1 MGIIM
6 AEEPRCP
13 ICLGEFN
20 DTDCPPYIACQKG
33 GHAFCKD
40 CIRDMIPDSRN
51 MNVTNI
57 HGQKYAIYI
66 NFLVNAPMAESQIQ
80 FNCPIC
86 REKIS
91 LFDNEPIRSYP
102 FFPVFTCQR
111 IPLRYLKE
119 HADTPSR
126 SIEEREKAREKIARE
141 ITDKTIEFQKMVA
154 GFSAMAAGFS
164 ETVIDFRETEETERN
179 KLAEIKEE
187 YDATVQKTIALE
199 KNEAKLLNSIAALTR
214 MYNEKEK
221 EINEKIAQMHL
232 EHEKN
237 LSEINEKEKEMRE
250 TIEKNKDTLMGKMYR
265 QAREEVQKEMEDDRE
280 KMMNEMLAD
289 SREHEEQF
297 KIAMEA
303 RKADT
308 ELAYQIRRKNLE
320 RDIKLVERSLA
331 KLNAQ
336 YEEMKKDAKGMT
348 KHYYDEEMAKIKSMV
363 ANARQKIEHE
373 LEQFSA
379 TREEFGEYIKM
390 KNKFMVRFREF
401 SPQSYS
407 YNWTTTQIK
416 SDKEIMMWSILS
428 ELLDSEGSDSMKS
441 IEDYMEFRMKNKNA
455 KQNGRRWTNYSV
467 DRWLK
472 NYVKTNGGS
481 TAGWCK

>member
-1 MGIIM
+1 MPEC
-6 AEEPRCP
+6 AHCP

-20 DTDCPPYIACQKG
+20 DTDCIPYIGCQKG

-40 CIRDMIPDSRN
+40 CIFNMIPKSRHLD
-51 MNVTNI
+51 VKRI
-57 HGQKYAIYI
+57 HEEPHAVYYNLHVG
-66 NFLVNAPMAESQIQ
+66 VPMVESQIQ
-80 FNCPIC
+80 FNCPVC
-86 REKIS
+86 RENIS
-91 LFDNEPIRSYP
+91 LYDRYNVGSRSYP
-102 FFPVFTCQR
+102 IYPVFTCQR
-111 IPLRYLKE
+111 IPLRYLK
-119 HADTPSR
+119 DQSYTPSR
-126 SIEEREKAREKIARE
+126 SIEERETARKKIARE
-141 ITDKTIEFQKMVA
+141 ITSKTIELEMMASTFAEMV
-154 GFSAMAAGFS
+154 
-164 ETVIDFRETEETERN
+164 TDFKETEG
-179 KLAEIKEE
+179 KQLAEVKEE
-187 YDATVQKTIALE
+187 YEELVQKSSKLE
-199 KNEAKLLNSIAALTR
+199 QDEAKLLNSIAALTR
-214 MYNEKEK
+214 KRNAEVKVFNENME
-221 EINEKIAQMHL
+221 QMRL

-250 TIEKNKDTLMGKMYR
+250 TIEKNKDTLMGEMYR
-265 QAREEVQKEMEDDRE
+265 QARVEVQKEMEDDRE

-289 SREHEEQF
+289 CREQEEQF

-331 KLNAQ
+331 KLNTQ
-336 YEEMKKDAKGMT
+336 YEKMKEDAKGMT

-363 ANARQKIEHE
+363 AKSRQKIEHE

-390 KNKFMVRFREF
+390 KGKFMVRFREF
-401 SPQSYS
+401 FPQSYS
-407 YNWTTTQIK
+407 YKWTTTQIK

-441 IEDYMEFRMKNKNA
+441 IEDYMEFRIKNKNA

-472 NYVKTNGGS
+472 KYIKTEGGS
-481 TAGWCK
+481 IAGW

>member
-1 MGIIM
+1 MSK
-6 AEEPRCP
+6 EPSCP
-13 ICLGEFN
+13 VCLEEFN
-20 DTDCPPYIACQKG
+20 DTDYIPYIGCQKG
-33 GHAFCKD
+33 GHAFCKG
-40 CIRDMIPDSRN
+40 CIRDMIPKSRN
-51 MNVTNI
+51 LEVTRITEEQYAVFVNI
-57 HGQKYAIYI
+57 R
-66 NFLVNAPMAESQIQ
+66 VSVPMADCQIQ
-80 FNCPIC
+80 FNCPVC
-86 REKIS
+86 REKTP
-91 LFDNEPIRSYP
+91 LFDNESIRCYP
-102 FFPVFTCQR
+102 VFPVFACQR

-119 HADTPSR
+119 QADTPSR
-126 SIEEREKAREKIARE
+126 SIEEREKAREKIAQE
-141 ITDKTIEFQKMVA
+141 ITDKTIEFEKMVA

-164 ETVIDFRETEETERN
+164 ATVTDFRETEETKRN
-179 KLAEIKEE
+179 KLDEIKAE
-187 YDATVQKTIALE
+187 YDEAVQKTIALE
-199 KNEAKLLNSIAALTR
+199 QNEAKLLNSIAALTR

-237 LSEINEKEKEMRE
+237 LSEINEKEKEMCE

-265 QAREEVQKEMEDDRE
+265 QAREEVQKEMKDDRE

-289 SREHEEQF
+289 SREQEEQF

-331 KLNAQ
+331 KLNTQ

-390 KNKFMVRFREF
+390 KDKFMVRFREF

-441 IEDYMEFRMKNKNA
+441 IEDYMEFRTKNKNA

-472 NYVKTNGGS
+472 NYVRTNGGS
-481 TAGWCK
+481 TVGW